1 MACYVGLLV
10 FGVFDANFPHVL
22 AEVAVEPDDRSRAL
36 VWHAEDARRF
46 AHGAAR
52 RQTRRTGSIGHVGK
66 CRGR

>member
-10 FGVFDANFPHVL
+10 FGAFDAKFPHVL
-22 AEVAVEPDDRSRAL
+22 AEVAVEPDDRSSGL
-36 VWHAEDARRF
+36 VWHAEDAPRF

-52 RQTRRTGSIGHVGK
+52 RQTRRIGSIAHVGK